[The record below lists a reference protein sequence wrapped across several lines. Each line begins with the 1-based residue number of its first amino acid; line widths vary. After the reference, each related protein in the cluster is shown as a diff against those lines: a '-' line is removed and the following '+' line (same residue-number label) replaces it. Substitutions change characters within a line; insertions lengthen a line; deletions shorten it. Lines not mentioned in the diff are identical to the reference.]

1 MLNNIFNHSTIGA
14 LEQVTAFAE
23 ARHGLLAGNIANLDT
38 PGYKTRDLSLENFQ
52 EKLKGVYAAKE
63 HARSPSELTSP
74 GVAAYDESDPMREV
88 RESMKAILYHD
99 QSDVGLEQQVTELA
113 NNQLLHNMAIALM
126 SSQFR
131 QIQTAISE
139 RV

>member
-1 MLNNIFNHSTIGA
+1 MLSNIFSHSSIGA
-14 LEQVTAFAE
+14 LEQVAAFAE

-52 EKLKGVYAAKE
+52 EKLKGVIAAQH
-63 HARSPSELTSP
+63 HAQSPSELTSP
-74 GVAAYDESDPMREV
+74 GAVAYDESDPMREV
-88 RESMKAILYHD
+88 RESMKSILYHD

-113 NNQLLHNMAIALM
+113 NNQMLHNMAIALM

-131 QIQTAISE
+131 QLQTAISE